1 MTLNEVLNI
10 IYPMVAIVA
19 ALQVAHN
26 DRRGWLMFVVVTAI
40 TIVIGMQSKQYG
52 IVVMGI
58 IYIFLHLYSYYKWG
72 KQHDK
77 YKGKQH
83 DKDKEG
89 KAANN

>member
-10 IYPMVAIVA
+10 IYPMGAIVA
-19 ALQVAHN
+19 SLQVAHN
-26 DRRGWLMFVVVTAI
+26 DRRGWLLFVVVTAI
-40 TIVIGMQSKQYG
+40 TIVIGVQSKQYG

-77 YKGKQH
+77 YKER
-83 DKDKEG
+83 KE
-89 KAANN
+89 ANN